1 MKWDIDS
8 MDYLYLGICF
18 ILGLIT
24 GWVIGQWKKN
34 ENRIRIAEQSRKE
47 GYSQGRNEGRSQGW
61 EDGWNNAINDVSN
74 WCQSQIRKNKANE

>member
-34 ENRIRIAEQSRKE
+34 KNRIRIAEQSRKE